1 MDGCRRLLRRTSP
14 DTPAQPASQ
23 APPDPPP
30 STRPTTSLPL
40 RRAPSDIGATTTSL
54 PPPSGSHHRQ
64 ASSLPGPLI
73 PRFTERASSEYRL
86 PAEPEQPPW
95 TTPFKTPTP
104 SGFPILPYS

>member
-64 ASSLPGPLI
+64 ASSFPGPPIL
-73 PRFTERASSEYRL
+73 RFTEPVFAPDPFPSQ
-86 PAEPEQPPW
+86 PAQPSP
-95 TTPFKTPTP
+95 PHQPTHRHP
-104 SGFPILPYS
+104 DDF